1 MEVQKNILFVQEEPR
16 GASELMEV
24 AVPAQVPGVTKQ
36 RLPDQQDLRSTV
48 NEVVVVKSIRV
59 ITADV
64 LAISPLL
71 GLTVAPLTELQKM
84 SLTLYS
90 DGWEKGQLIPV
101 LSLVDIFTEAS
112 GVPWK
117 NRPTRLND
125 WQKVDWPKSFITYS
139 NGTAAVGAPYAVL
152 FEIEYIKFDKNGNE
166 LKGAQ

>member
-16 GASELMEV
+16 GASELIEIP
-24 AVPAQVPGVTKQ
+24 VPAQVPGVTKQ
-36 RLPDQQDLRSTV
+36 RLPDQQDLRSQV
-48 NEVVVVKSIRV
+48 GQVIVVKAIRI

-64 LAISPLL
+64 LAVSPLL
-71 GLTVAPLTELQKM
+71 GLAVAPLTELQKM

-117 NRPTRLND
+117 NRPIRLND
-125 WQKVDWPKSFITYS
+125 WTNVDWPKSFITYS

-152 FEIEYIKFDKNGNE
+152 LEVEYVKFDDQGKE
-166 LKGAQ
+166 IKGAQ